1 MIGGVIVAAAL
12 PFAASP
18 GPNAA
23 ALAWGFAAGLG
34 GTLGAFALY
43 LGFRHAAFSVAA
55 PLSAVAAAG
64 FSVLAGL
71 LYGERPTA
79 LALTGIVL
87 ALPAIVGVSVSAGGE
102 RGGGRRPSGGGR
114 GAAAGTA
121 AGARPGRGGGLRAGR
136 GGVSSRCC
144 SSGSTGRVRAAG
156 CGRWPRRR
164 SGELAAALVAAVA
177 VRSFALCGGRARLL
191 AVTAGVAGAAGT
203 ILFFFATHQGFLAV
217 TAVLTSL
224 YPAVTI
230 VLARTVLGERLTALR
245 LAGLGLAGVCVS
257 LIAVGG
263 ARLAKPGLTPPT
275 RCARARW
282 CACARC
288 SAGSSGAAPRG
299 GPRRWR

>member
-1 MIGGVIVAAAL
+1 VLAVVLALASAIGYGGSDFAAGLASRSAPVIQITLLASVVSGVIVAVAL

-18 GPNAA
+18 GPNGA
-23 ALAWGFAAGLG
+23 ALAWGFVAGLG

-43 LGFRHAAFSVAA
+43 LGFRHAAFSVAG

-102 RGGGRRPSGGGR
+102 EAGDGGPAEGTSAGWQGAGVVYGLVAGAFFALLFIGLDRAGSGSGLWPV
-114 GAAAGTA
+114 AAAA
-121 AGARPGRGGGLRAGR
+121 A
-136 GGVSSRCC
+136 
-144 SSGSTGRVRAAG
+144 
-156 CGRWPRRR
+156 
-164 SGELAAALVAAVA
+164 GELAAALVAAVA

-191 AVTAGVAGAAGT
+191 AATAGVAGASAT
-203 ILFFFATHQGFLAV
+203 ILFFFATHRGFLAV

-263 ARLAKPGLTPPT
+263 AG
-275 RCARARW
+275 
-282 CACARC
+282 
-288 SAGSSGAAPRG
+288 
-299 GPRRWR
+299 